1 MNSGKYMKNKFFI
14 MKNGDVIN
22 IDEIIYIHPSK
33 TEEKAF
39 IYVKGLFHSKVEDYD
54 KSLVIPK
61 RLTINLEEYDKL
73 VKIL

>member
-1 MNSGKYMKNKFFI
+1 MKIGKFFI

-22 IDEIIYIHPSK
+22 TNEIIDIHPSK

-54 KSLVIPK
+54 KSLIIPK
-61 RLTINLEEYDKL
+61 RVTINLEEYDNLIKEL
-73 VKIL
+73 

>member
-1 MNSGKYMKNKFFI
+1 MSHGRYFI

-22 IDEIIYIHPSK
+22 MNEIIYIHLSK

-39 IYVKGLFHSKVEDYD
+39 VYIKGLFHSKTESYD
-54 KSLVIPK
+54 RSKILPK
-61 RLTINLEEYDKL
+61 RLTISLEEYDNL